1 MPMTAELPIKR
12 CRPSEDTVPFSECRN
27 NFSAIIAKVSKT
39 HRPVLV
45 TQNGRAA
52 SYIINAE
59 DFDDL
64 MERIELSRDIEIS
77 RREFAEGKGIPHRQ
91 VMDEIREMLLNLKQ
105 QREEKA

>member
-1 MPMTAELPIKR
+1 MPMTAELPIMR

-27 NFSAIIAKVSKT
+27 NFSAIIAKVSQT

-52 SYIINAE
+52 SYIINAG

-64 MERIELSRDIEIS
+64 MERIELSRSVAIS
-77 RREFAEGKGIPHRQ
+77 RKQFENGEFQSEEEVFKE
-91 VMDEIREMLLNLKQ
+91 MEDMLDEMQANGECR
-105 QREEKA
+105 

>member
-1 MPMTAELPIKR
+1 MPTTAELPIKH

-27 NFSAIIAKVSKT
+27 NFSAIIAKVSQT

-52 SYIINAE
+52 SYIINAG

-64 MERIELSRDIEIS
+64 MERIELSRSVAIS
-77 RREFAEGKGIPHRQ
+77 RKQFENGEFQSEEEVFKE
-91 VMDEIREMLLNLKQ
+91 MEDMLDEMQANGECR
-105 QREEKA
+105 

>member
-52 SYIINAE
+52 SYIINAR
-59 DFDDL
+59 DFDNL
-64 MERIELSRDIEIS
+64 MERIELSRSVSIS
-77 RREFAEGKGIPHRQ
+77 RQQFENGEFQSEEEVFK
-91 VMDEIREMLLNLKQ
+91 EMEDMLDAMQANGEC
-105 QREEKA
+105 R

>member
-52 SYIINAE
+52 SYIINAG

-64 MERIELSRDIEIS
+64 MDRIELSRSVSIS
-77 RREFAEGKGIPHRQ
+77 RQQFENGEFIPHDE
-91 VMDEIREMLLNLKQ
+91 VMRNMQDMLDDLKARGEI
-105 QREEKA
+105 A

>member
-1 MPMTAELPIKR
+1 MPMTAELPIKH

-39 HRPVLV
+39 HRPILV

-52 SYIINAE
+52 SYIINAG

-64 MERIELSRDIEIS
+64 MERIELSRSVAIS
-77 RREFAEGKGIPHRQ
+77 RKQFENGEFQSEEEVFKE
-91 VMDEIREMLLNLKQ
+91 MEDMLDEMQANGECQ
-105 QREEKA
+105 

>member
-1 MPMTAELPIKR
+1 MPTTAELPIKH

-27 NFSAIIAKVSKT
+27 NFSTIIAKVSQT

-52 SYIINAE
+52 SYIINAG

-64 MERIELSRDIEIS
+64 MERIELSRSVAIS
-77 RREFAEGKGIPHRQ
+77 RKQFENGEFQSEEEVFKE
-91 VMDEIREMLLNLKQ
+91 MEDMLDEMQANGECR
-105 QREEKA
+105 

>member
-64 MERIELSRDIEIS
+64 MERIELSRSVAIS
-77 RREFAEGKGIPHRQ
+77 RQQFENGDFIPHDE
-91 VMDEIREMLLNLKQ
+91 VMRNMQDMLDDLKARGEI
-105 QREEKA
+105 A

>member
-1 MPMTAELPIKR
+1 MPMTAELPIKH

-52 SYIINAE
+52 SYIINAG

-64 MERIELSRDIEIS
+64 MERIELSRSVAIS
-77 RREFAEGKGIPHRQ
+77 RKQFENGEFQSEEEVFKE
-91 VMDEIREMLLNLKQ
+91 MEDMLDEMQANGECR
-105 QREEKA
+105 